1 MKIKRDKDY
10 YIENENIF
18 NTSSIDLSPGITVLV
33 GCNGYGKTT
42 TLSIIKSYAKE
53 NSIPFIEFNNF
64 GENDNHNTISRWM
77 FYEDYGNVATSLSSS
92 EGQKIV
98 IRLNEFAIN
107 LGNFIRKNK
116 DEEYIFV
123 LIDAID
129 SGLSID
135 NIEEVKNL
143 LNIVKNDCGDNL
155 YIVVSANNYS
165 LVEGEKC
172 IDVKNNKE
180 IMFSDYLEYK
190 KFIISCKENM
200 SKY

>member
-1 MKIKRDKDY
+1 
-10 YIENENIF
+10 
-18 NTSSIDLSPGITVLV
+18 
-33 GCNGYGKTT
+33 
-42 TLSIIKSYAKE
+42 
-53 NSIPFIEFNNF
+53 
-64 GENDNHNTISRWM
+64 M

-200 SKY
+200 SQY

>member
-18 NTSSIDLSPGITVLV
+18 NTSSINLTPGVIVLV

-53 NSIPFIEFNNF
+53 NSIPFIKFNNS
-64 GENDNHNTISRWM
+64 GENDNHNTIDRWA
-77 FYEDYGNVATSLSSS
+77 FYKNYKRVASSFSSS
-92 EGQKIV
+92 EGQKII
-98 IRLNEFAIN
+98 IRLNEFVEN

-116 DEEYIFV
+116 DKECIFV

-135 NIEEVKNL
+135 NIEEIKDL
-143 LNIVKNDCGDNL
+143 FNIVKSDCGNNL

-172 IDVKNNKE
+172 LDVKNNKE

-190 KFIISCKENM
+190 KFILSCKENM
-200 SKY
+200 S

>member
-10 YIENENIF
+10 YIENKNIF
-18 NTSSIDLSPGITVLV
+18 NTSSINLTPGVTVLV

-64 GENDNHNTISRWM
+64 GKNDNHNTIDRWS
-77 FYEDYGNVATSLSSS
+77 FYKDYEKIASSFSSS
-92 EGQKIV
+92 EGQKII
-98 IRLNEFAIN
+98 IRLNEFVAN

-116 DEEYIFV
+116 DKECIFV

-135 NIEEVKNL
+135 NIEEIKDL
-143 LNIVKNDCGDNL
+143 FNIVKSDCGDNL

-172 IDVKNNKE
+172 LDVKNNKE

-190 KFIISCKENM
+190 KFILSCKENM
-200 SKY
+200 S

>member
-1 MKIKRDKDY
+1 M
-10 YIENENIF
+10 
-18 NTSSIDLSPGITVLV
+18 
-33 GCNGYGKTT
+33 
-42 TLSIIKSYAKE
+42 
-53 NSIPFIEFNNF
+53 
-64 GENDNHNTISRWM
+64 
-77 FYEDYGNVATSLSSS
+77 
-92 EGQKIV
+92 
-98 IRLNEFAIN
+98 NEFAIN

-190 KFIISCKENM
+190 KFILSCK
-200 SKY
+200 

>member
-1 MKIKRDKDY
+1 
-10 YIENENIF
+10 
-18 NTSSIDLSPGITVLV
+18 
-33 GCNGYGKTT
+33 
-42 TLSIIKSYAKE
+42 
-53 NSIPFIEFNNF
+53 
-64 GENDNHNTISRWM
+64 M
-77 FYEDYGNVATSLSSS
+77 FYEDYGKVATSLSSS

-200 SKY
+200 SQY